1 MTKLDNRMAI
11 SCEKVYSGT
20 GDQIYPETADRAVT
34 VLAKNTT
41 LDLYL
46 ADLAK
51 QISEN
56 QGIDEIA
63 KSLRFKVDYLA
74 TNTADVNKVKEL
86 ENQNETNQ
94 WGENFVLP
102 SAKTP
107 YTWKRTII
115 YFEGQDLKNGQK
127 FYEIVTADIAEI
139 SQTLY
144 MVKDNSQQPRII
156 YPQKA
161 IEVGGGIWNVD
172 DTDASIDEIIK
183 ASEEGKNNWSRYP
196 SEITASNPYGFMA
209 VRQRVNG
216 AWSLFKIALYAKW
229 AYDSR
234 LVTKFTV
241 TNTFEK
247 PQLIKTAVDPGDQW
261 TDANEQEFTGYLWMI
276 SASQNNNNYVLDDN
290 KNIWS
295 EPQLISIVK

>member
-1 MTKLDNRMAI
+1 MAI

-20 GDQIYPETADRAVT
+20 GDQIYPETADKAVT
-34 VLAKNTT
+34 VLAKDTT
-41 LDLYL
+41 LDVYL
-46 ADLAK
+46 KELAES
-51 QISEN
+51 ISKVQGVN
-56 QGIDEIA
+56 QIA
-63 KSLRFKVDYLA
+63 KSLKFKIDYLA
-74 TNTADVNKVKEL
+74 TNTSDVARVKEL
-86 ENQNETNQ
+86 EDQPETNQ

-102 SAKTP
+102 SVRTP
-107 YTWKRTII
+107 YTWKRTIV
-115 YFEGQDLKNGQK
+115 YFEGQNLKDGQK

-144 MVKDNSQQPRII
+144 IVKDNSQQPKVI

-161 IEVGGGIWNVD
+161 VEVGGELQNVN

-183 ASEEGKNNWSRYP
+183 ASEEGKNNWSKYP

-216 AWSLFKIALYAKW
+216 TWSLFKVALYSKW
-229 AYDSR
+229 SYDSR
-234 LVTKFTV
+234 LITKFTV
-241 TNTFEK
+241 TSTFK
-247 PQLIKTAVDPGDQW
+247 RPQLTR
-261 TDANEQEFTGYLWMI
+261 TDANPGNWWVDTNTQEFTGYLWMI
-276 SASQNNNNYVLDDN
+276 SASQSNNNYILDSN

>member
-1 MTKLDNRMAI
+1 MAI

-20 GDQIYPETADRAVT
+20 GDQIYLETADRAVT
-34 VLAKNTT
+34 VLAKHTT
-41 LDLYL
+41 LDKYL
-46 ADLAK
+46 EELAK
-51 QISEN
+51 SISKV
-56 QGIDEIA
+56 QGADQVA
-63 KSLRFKVDYLA
+63 KSLKFKIDYLA

-86 ENQNETNQ
+86 ENQPETNQ

-102 SAKTP
+102 SVKTP
-107 YTWKRTII
+107 YTWKRTIVS
-115 YFEGQDLKNGQK
+115 FEGQDPKNSQK

-144 MVKDNSQQPRII
+144 MIKDNQQQPKVI

-161 IEVGGGIWNVD
+161 VEVEGELQNVN
-172 DTDASIDEIIK
+172 DTDASLDEIIK
-183 ASEEGKNNWSRYP
+183 ASEEGKNNWSKYP
-196 SEITASNPYGFMA
+196 LDVTPSSPYGYMA

-216 AWSLFKIALYAKW
+216 TWGLFKVALYSKW

-241 TNTFEK
+241 TDTSERPQPTRTNENPGNEWVDTNT
-247 PQLIKTAVDPGDQW
+247 
-261 TDANEQEFTGYLWMI
+261 QEFTGYLWMI
-276 SASQNNNNYVLDDN
+276 SASQSNNNYILDSN
-290 KNIWS
+290 ENIWS

>member
-1 MTKLDNRMAI
+1 MAI

-34 VLAKNTT
+34 VLAKHTT

-56 QGIDEIA
+56 QGADEVA
-63 KSLRFKVDYLA
+63 KSLKFKVDYLA

-86 ENQNETNQ
+86 ENQDETNQ

-102 SAKTP
+102 SVKTP
-107 YTWKRTII
+107 YTWKRTIV

-161 IEVGGGIWNVD
+161 VEVGGDIQNVD

-183 ASEEGKNNWSRYP
+183 ASEEGKNNWSKYP

-209 VRQRVNG
+209 VRQRVSG
-216 AWSLFKIALYAKW
+216 AWSLFKIALYSKW
-229 AYDSR
+229 TYDSR

-261 TDANEQEFTGYLWMI
+261 TDTNEQEFTGYLWMI
-276 SASQNNNNYVLDDN
+276 SASQNNNNYVLDDD

>member
-1 MTKLDNRMAI
+1 MAI

-20 GDQIYPETADRAVT
+20 GDQIYPETADKAVT
-34 VLAKNTT
+34 VLAKDTT
-41 LDLYL
+41 LDKYL
-46 ADLAK
+46 AELAES
-51 QISEN
+51 ISKV
-56 QGIDEIA
+56 QGVDQVA
-63 KSLRFKVDYLA
+63 KSLKFKVDYLA
-74 TNTADVNKVKEL
+74 TNTADVAKVREL
-86 ENQNETNQ
+86 EDQPETNQ

-102 SAKTP
+102 SVRTP
-107 YTWKRTII
+107 YTWKRTIV
-115 YFEGQDLKNGQK
+115 YFGGQDPKDGQK

-144 MVKDNSQQPRII
+144 MVKDNQQQPKVI

-161 IEVGGGIWNVD
+161 VEVEGELQNVN
-172 DTDASIDEIIK
+172 DTDASLDEIIK
-183 ASEEGKNNWSRYP
+183 ASEEGKNNWSKYP
-196 SEITASNPYGFMA
+196 LDVTPSSPYGYMA

-216 AWSLFKIALYAKW
+216 TWGLFKVALYSKW

-241 TNTFEK
+241 TSPSER
-247 PQLIKTAVDPGDQW
+247 PQLTRTDTNPGIQWVD
-261 TDANEQEFTGYLWMI
+261 TNTQEFTGYLWMI
-276 SASQNNNNYVLDDN
+276 SASWSNNNYILDSN

>member
-1 MTKLDNRMAI
+1 MAI

-20 GDQIYPETADRAVT
+20 GDQIYPETADKAVT
-34 VLAKNTT
+34 VLAKDTT
-41 LDLYL
+41 LDVYL
-46 ADLAK
+46 KELAES
-51 QISEN
+51 ISKV
-56 QGIDEIA
+56 QGVDQVA
-63 KSLRFKVDYLA
+63 KSLKFKIDYLA
-74 TNTADVNKVKEL
+74 TNTSDVAKVKEL
-86 ENQNETNQ
+86 EDQPETNQ

-102 SAKTP
+102 SVRTP
-107 YTWKRTII
+107 YTWKRTIV
-115 YFEGQDLKNGQK
+115 YFEGQNLKDGQK

-144 MVKDNSQQPRII
+144 MVKDNSQQPKVI

-161 IEVGGGIWNVD
+161 VEVEGELWNVD

-183 ASEEGKNNWSRYP
+183 ASEEGKNNWSKYP

-209 VRQRVNG
+209 VRQRING
-216 AWSLFKIALYAKW
+216 TWSLFKVALYSKW

-241 TNTFEK
+241 TSTFEK
-247 PQLIKTAVDPGDQW
+247 PQLTRTAANPGSQWVD
-261 TDANEQEFTGYLWMI
+261 TNEQEFTGYLWMI
-276 SASQNNNNYVLDDN
+276 SASQNNNNYILDSN

>member
-1 MTKLDNRMAI
+1 MAI

-20 GDQIYPETADRAVT
+20 GDQIYPETADKAVK
-34 VLAKNTT
+34 VSIKDTT
-41 LDLYL
+41 LDKYL
-46 ADLAK
+46 EELAK
-51 QISEN
+51 SISKV
-56 QGIDEIA
+56 QGVDQIA
-63 KSLRFKVDYLA
+63 KSLKFKIDYLA
-74 TNTADVNKVKEL
+74 TNTSDVARVKEL
-86 ENQNETNQ
+86 EDQPETNQ

-102 SAKTP
+102 SVRTP
-107 YTWKRTII
+107 YTWKRTIV
-115 YFEGQDLKNGQK
+115 YFEGQNLKDGQK

-144 MVKDNSQQPRII
+144 MVKDNQQQPKVI

-161 IEVGGGIWNVD
+161 VEVEGELQNVN
-172 DTDASIDEIIK
+172 DTDASLDEIIK
-183 ASEEGKNNWSRYP
+183 ASEEGKNNWSKYP
-196 SEITASNPYGFMA
+196 LDVTPSSPYGYMA

-216 AWSLFKIALYAKW
+216 TWGLFKVALYSKW
-229 AYDSR
+229 SYDSK

-241 TNTFEK
+241 TSPSES
-247 PQLIKTAVDPGDQW
+247 PQLTRTEANPGNQWVD
-261 TDANEQEFTGYLWMI
+261 TNEQEFTGYLWMI

>member
-1 MTKLDNRMAI
+1 MAI

-20 GDQIYPETADRAVT
+20 GDQIYPETADKAVK
-34 VLAKNTT
+34 VSKKDTT
-41 LDLYL
+41 LDKYL
-46 ADLAK
+46 EELAESISKVQGAD
-51 QISEN
+51 QV
-56 QGIDEIA
+56 A
-63 KSLRFKVDYLA
+63 KSLKFKIDYLA
-74 TNTADVNKVKEL
+74 TNTADVTRVKEL
-86 ENQNETNQ
+86 EDQPETNQ

-102 SAKTP
+102 SVRTP
-107 YTWKRTII
+107 YTWKRTIV
-115 YFEGQDLKNGQK
+115 YFEGQNLKDGQK

-144 MVKDNSQQPRII
+144 MVKDNSQQPKVI

-161 IEVGGGIWNVD
+161 IEVEGELQNVD

-183 ASEEGKNNWSRYP
+183 ASEEGKNNWSKYP

-216 AWSLFKIALYAKW
+216 TWSLFKVALYSKW
-229 AYDSR
+229 SYDSR

-241 TNTFEK
+241 TSTSK
-247 PQLIKTAVDPGDQW
+247 RPQLTRTDTNPGNQWVD
-261 TDANEQEFTGYLWMI
+261 TNTQEFTGYLWMI
-276 SASQNNNNYVLDDN
+276 SASQSNNNYILDSN